1 LIPPHASLRD
11 FTDDGEKFDRL
22 RGMPRAEFFPIF
34 PPAPKTMYRLNKEK
48 LPHHLAIIMD
58 GNGRWAEKRSLD
70 RIAGHQ
76 QGAETV
82 RTIVRDCRKIG
93 IPYLTLFAFSSENW
107 SRPREEVDA
116 LMFLLR
122 EFLLSELREML
133 DHGIRLQAIG
143 ELPRLPKEVNAVLN
157 DSIKQTAGETA
168 MTLTLALSY
177 GGRDDI
183 LQAIRRLMVL
193 SREGNLSPEE
203 LNESLFSR
211 YLWTAHLPEP
221 DLLIR
226 TSGELR
232 VSNFFLWQLAYTE
245 IFVTSTLWP
254 DFTSEELIQALLDFQ
269 ERERRFG
276 LTSEQIKNG
285 TR

>member
-1 LIPPHASLRD
+1 MH
-11 FTDDGEKFDRL
+11 
-22 RGMPRAEFFPIF
+22 
-34 PPAPKTMYRLNKEK
+34 RLNKEK
-48 LPHHLAIIMD
+48 LPRHLAIIMD

-70 RIAGHQ
+70 RVAGHQ
-76 QGAETV
+76 QGAEAVRRTV
-82 RTIVRDCRKIG
+82 QLCRELG

-116 LMFLLR
+116 LMVLLK
-122 EFLLSELREML
+122 EFLFSELREMT

-143 ELPRLPKEVNAVLN
+143 DLQRLPKDVLAGLN
-157 DSIKQTAGETA
+157 ETSRQTSSGIG

-203 LNESLFSR
+203 ITETLFSR
-211 YLWTAHLPEP
+211 YLWTAQLPEP

-232 VSNFFLWQLAYTE
+232 ISNFFLWQLAYTE
-245 IFVTSTLWP
+245 IYVTSTLWP
-254 DFTSEELIQALLDFQ
+254 DFGSEELIQALLDYQ
-269 ERERRFG
+269 GRERRFG
-276 LTSEQIKNG
+276 LTSEQIKTG
-285 TR
+285 AR

>member
-1 LIPPHASLRD
+1 MHGLI
-11 FTDDGEKFDRL
+11 
-22 RGMPRAEFFPIF
+22 
-34 PPAPKTMYRLNKEK
+34 KEK
-48 LPHHLAIIMD
+48 LPRHLSIIMD

-76 QGAETV
+76 QGAESV
-82 RTIVRDCRKIG
+82 RQVVQNCRKLG
-93 IPYLTLFAFSSENW
+93 IPYFTLFAFSSENW
-107 SRPREEVDA
+107 GRPREEVDA
-116 LMFLLR
+116 LMVLLK
-122 EFLLSELREML
+122 EFIFSELKEML

-143 ELPRLPKEVNAVLN
+143 DLQRLPKDVLTALN
-157 DSIKQTAGETA
+157 EAGKQTASGTG
-168 MTLTLALSY
+168 MVLTLALSY

-193 SREGNLSPEE
+193 SREGNLAPEE
-203 LNESLFSR
+203 VTEVLFSR
-211 YLWTAHLPEP
+211 YLWTAQLPEP

-232 VSNFFLWQLAYTE
+232 ISNFFLWQLAYTE
-245 IFVTSTLWP
+245 IYVTSTLWP
-254 DFTSEELIQALLDFQ
+254 DFGSEELIQALLDYQ

-276 LTSEQIKNG
+276 LTSEQIKTG

>member
-1 LIPPHASLRD
+1 MHRLI
-11 FTDDGEKFDRL
+11 
-22 RGMPRAEFFPIF
+22 
-34 PPAPKTMYRLNKEK
+34 KEK
-48 LPHHLAIIMD
+48 LPRHLAIIMD

-70 RIAGHQ
+70 RVAGHQ
-76 QGAETV
+76 QGAEAV
-82 RTIVRDCRKIG
+82 RTVVQDCRKIG
-93 IPYLTLFAFSSENW
+93 VSYLTLFAFSSENW

-116 LMFLLR
+116 LMYLLK
-122 EFLLSELREML
+122 EFLLSELKEML
-133 DHGIRLQAIG
+133 ENGIRLQAIG
-143 ELPRLPKEVNAVLN
+143 DLPRLPKEVNAVLN
-157 DSIKQTAGETA
+157 DTVKQTAAGTG

-203 LNESLFSR
+203 VNESLFSK

-245 IFVTSTLWP
+245 IYVTSTLWP
-254 DFTSEELIQALLDFQ
+254 DFSSKELIQALLDYQ

>member
-1 LIPPHASLRD
+1 MH
-11 FTDDGEKFDRL
+11 RL
-22 RGMPRAEFFPIF
+22 S
-34 PPAPKTMYRLNKEK
+34 KEK
-48 LPHHLAIIMD
+48 LPRHLAIIMD

-82 RTIVRDCRKIG
+82 RTIVQDCRKIG

-116 LMFLLR
+116 LMFLLK
-122 EFLLSELREML
+122 EFLLSELKEML
-133 DHGIRLQAIG
+133 GHGIRLQAIG
-143 ELPRLPKEVNAVLN
+143 DLPRLPKEVNVVLN
-157 DSIKQTAGETA
+157 DAIKQTAGETG

-193 SREGNLSPEE
+193 CREGNLSPEE
-203 LNESLFSR
+203 LNENLFSR
-211 YLWTAHLPEP
+211 YLWTTHLPEP

-245 IFVTSTLWP
+245 IYVTSTLWP
-254 DFTSEELIQALLDFQ
+254 DFRSEELIQALLDYQ

-276 LTSEQIKNG
+276 LTSDQIKNG

>member
-1 LIPPHASLRD
+1 MH
-11 FTDDGEKFDRL
+11 RL
-22 RGMPRAEFFPIF
+22 S
-34 PPAPKTMYRLNKEK
+34 KEK
-48 LPHHLAIIMD
+48 LPRHLAIIMD

-82 RTIVRDCRKIG
+82 RTIVQDCRRIG

-122 EFLLSELREML
+122 EFLLSELKEML
-133 DHGIRLQAIG
+133 GHGIRLQAIG
-143 ELPRLPKEVNAVLN
+143 DLPRLPKEVNVVLN
-157 DSIKQTAGETA
+157 DAIKQTAGETG

-193 SREGNLSPEE
+193 CREGNLSPEE
-203 LNESLFSR
+203 LNENLFSK
-211 YLWTAHLPEP
+211 YLWTTHLPEP

-245 IFVTSTLWP
+245 IYVTSTLWP
-254 DFTSEELIQALLDFQ
+254 DFRSEELIQALLDYQ

-276 LTSEQIKNG
+276 LTSDQIKNG